1 VEVALQATCPVESS
15 TECQDEDPEDVY
27 LEELENTDLAS
38 DELFREDFTPETY
51 NQLRYFYFF

>member
-27 LEELENTDLAS
+27 LEELENSDLAS

-51 NQLRYFYFF
+51 NQLRYFCFF